1 MALTKTD
8 LKEIK
13 NLLQENNKNLVT
25 KDNLREN
32 NKILLDYM
40 DKTFA
45 TKKDIKRIEKK
56 ISFLPKKDEFYKK
69 MNKWMKATSTKEIEE
84 TSHKS
89 SHNRTRK
96 RLSKIESHLGI
107 VSAY

>member
-1 MALTKTD
+1 MTLTKTD
-8 LKEIK
+8 IQMISDLLDKKLDQKLKSSF
-13 NLLQENNKNLVT
+13 QA
-25 KDNLREN
+25 N

-45 TKKDIKRIEKK
+45 SKKDLKRLEKK

-69 MNKWMKATSTKEIEE
+69 MDKWMQATSTKDIEK

-89 SHNRTRK
+89 NHNRTDK
-96 RLSKIESHLGI
+96 RLSKIESHLSI